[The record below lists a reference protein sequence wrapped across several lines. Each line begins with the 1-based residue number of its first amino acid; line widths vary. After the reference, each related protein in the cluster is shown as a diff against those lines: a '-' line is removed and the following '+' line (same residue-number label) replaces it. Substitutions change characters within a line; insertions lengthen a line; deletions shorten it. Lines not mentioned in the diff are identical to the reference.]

1 MMRRLIVILFV
12 VITYN
17 LFLKRSYTQV
27 LNVPV
32 GSFATG
38 TILTGI
44 SVALPGEVIDP
55 SPVVFRIDEG
65 FFTPSDSLVDM
76 SGCYAHGTA
85 YWADHISRVI
95 VEIKDITCPQG
106 EKLHHIE
113 ALGYLYDEEGGFGFD
128 GEITRYEKE
137 IWGIRIR
144 TGYATVPA
152 FSRGILF
159 LRQGFT
165 FERKDLKHPQW
176 RRPMT
181 FPDKFKDF
189 PP

>member
-1 MMRRLIVILFV
+1 MRRTLFILLLSFAF
-12 VITYN
+12 ITI
-17 LFLKRSYTQV
+17 SYGQIF
-27 LNVPV
+27 NVPT

-65 FFTPSDSLVDM
+65 FFTPADSIVDM

-85 YWADHISRVI
+85 YWADYISRVVI
-95 VEIKDITCPQG
+95 EIKDITCPQG
-106 EKLHHIE
+106 EKTYHIE
-113 ALGYLYDEEGGFGFD
+113 ALGYLYDENGGFGFE

-137 IWGIRIR
+137 VWGIRIR

-159 LRQGFT
+159 LRQGFN
-165 FERKDLKHPQW
+165 FERKDLKHPRW
-176 RRPMT
+176 RRPLT
-181 FPDKFKDF
+181 FPENFKDF